1 MSSVKRAAK
10 TPLNPGM
17 LCRQACY
24 VESTEL
30 PARLELQEPA
40 KEGDRSVSL
49 IVRGLKKKKKSNS
62 EGSHSPS
69 LWGMCHC
76 SRWPGRSCL
85 SNALVCGGAGLVES
99 TLVGEVTLSRVLQD
113 E

>member
-40 KEGDRSVSL
+40 KEGDRSMSL
-49 IVRGLKKKKKSNS
+49 IVRGLKKKKKAIVRDLTLRASG
-62 EGSHSPS
+62 ECATAAGGLDAPAFQTHLCVAGRG
-69 LWGMCHC
+69 LWRA
-76 SRWPGRSCL
+76 RWWGRSL
-85 SNALVCGGAGLVES
+85 
-99 TLVGEVTLSRVLQD
+99 
-113 E
+113 